1 MKTYMS
7 GIIASLFV
15 FITPVIPLIWLVL
28 LFVISDTAL
37 GVWASYKENKQIES
51 RKLARVISKI
61 TIYCA
66 MIMMVYSLDVLV
78 LYTWIDDKML
88 VTKIGA
94 GVLCF
99 VEGFSMDENIRR
111 FNNDKG
117 VIFYVER
124 LFKVVKGVKVKYNEL
139 VNGKD

>member
-1 MKTYMS
+1 
-7 GIIASLFV
+7 
-15 FITPVIPLIWLVL
+15 
-28 LFVISDTAL
+28 
-37 GVWASYKENKQIES
+37 
-51 RKLARVISKI
+51 
-61 TIYCA
+61 
-66 MIMMVYSLDVLV
+66 
-78 LYTWIDDKML
+78 ML

-111 FNNDKG
+111 FNNNKG

>member
-37 GVWASYKENKQIES
+37 GVWASFREKKQIKS
-51 RKLARVISKI
+51 RKLARVVSKI
-61 TIYCA
+61 TIYCL
-66 MIMMVYSLDVLV
+66 MIMMVYSLDVLI
-78 LYTWIDDKML
+78 LSTWIDDKML

-111 FNNDKG
+111 FNNNKG
-117 VIFYVER
+117 VVFYLEK
-124 LFKVVKGVKVKYNEL
+124 LFTAVKGVKVKYND
-139 VNGKD
+139 VINGKD

>member
-37 GVWASYKENKQIES
+37 GVWASYKENKQIKS

-111 FNNDKG
+111 FNNNKG

>member
-37 GVWASYKENKQIES
+37 GVWASYKENKQIKS

>member
-117 VIFYVER
+117 VVFYVER